1 MLTVSWTT
9 AHPAPPTHTCT
20 VIAAR
25 LPLRSSRA
33 IFASV
38 IWAWRIRRHLAD
50 TPGVVGHALALEMAG
65 PALWTVSAWNSRTH
79 LTAFARSDLH
89 QGAMAALR
97 PKLRPATLAV
107 WSCPASEL
115 PARWPDV
122 RRRIAAGTDRT
133 NT

>member
-1 MLTVSWTT
+1 LLGKRLKIT
-9 AHPAPPTHTCT
+9 AG
-20 VIAAR
+20 IGG
-25 LPLRSSRA
+25 
-33 IFASV
+33 AS
-38 IWAWRIRRHLAD
+38 
-50 TPGVVGHALALEMAG
+50 
-65 PALWTVSAWNSRTH
+65 
-79 LTAFARSDLH
+79 AFARSDLH